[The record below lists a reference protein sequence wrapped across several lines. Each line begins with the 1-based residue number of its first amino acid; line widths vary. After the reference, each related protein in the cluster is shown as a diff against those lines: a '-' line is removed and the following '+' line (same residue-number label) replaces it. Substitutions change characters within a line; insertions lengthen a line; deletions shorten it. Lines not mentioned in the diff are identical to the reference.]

1 MAKCELT
8 AVTSGGPGRGA
19 VDLAVGDCN
28 AVGGLLSEDD
38 VLAADLG
45 SLEVVS
51 IVSCCSSSGGT
62 YGDSVDPNHVCAVN
76 RDRITSPDV
85 VRVQLGDLDVLDD
98 DVVLRRVRSWSQNG
112 SSM

>member
-1 MAKCELT
+1 
-8 AVTSGGPGRGA
+8 
-19 VDLAVGDCN
+19 
-28 AVGGLLSEDD
+28 

-51 IVSCCSSSGGT
+51 IVSWCSSSGST
-62 YGDSVDPNHVCAVN
+62 YGDSVDPNHVCAVD

-98 DVVLRRVRSWSQNG
+98 DVVLNRVRSRPQNI
-112 SSM
+112 SSMWNSENLLLQKRCEDLCP